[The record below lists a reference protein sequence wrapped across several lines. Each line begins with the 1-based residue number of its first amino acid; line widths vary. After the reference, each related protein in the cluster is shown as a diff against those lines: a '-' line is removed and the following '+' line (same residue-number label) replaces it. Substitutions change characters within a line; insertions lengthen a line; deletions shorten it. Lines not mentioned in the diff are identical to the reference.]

1 MVQVVE
7 NWADIEGEIR
17 GVRESKL
24 KGYKTVEMLVE
35 DAKAVEDFPNLLKQ
49 RVGQVIAVNV
59 PEPRAESFQ
68 KAYESGQP
76 QVALR
81 VRLAGPT
88 RFFAHPELL
97 G

>member
-7 NWADIEGEIR
+7 NWADIEGEVR
-17 GVRESKL
+17 GVRNSEL
-24 KGYKTVEMLVE
+24 EGYKTVEMLVK
-35 DAKAVEDFPNLLKQ
+35 DAKAVEAFPNLLKQ

-59 PEPRAESFQ
+59 PESRAESFR
-68 KAYESGQP
+68 KACESGQP
-76 QVALR
+76 RVACR

-88 RFFAHPELL
+88 RFFAHPERL